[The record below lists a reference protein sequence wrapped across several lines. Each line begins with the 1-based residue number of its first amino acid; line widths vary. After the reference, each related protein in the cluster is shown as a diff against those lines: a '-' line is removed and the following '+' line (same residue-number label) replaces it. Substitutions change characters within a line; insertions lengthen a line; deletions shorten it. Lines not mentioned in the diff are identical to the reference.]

1 MRTPKTLVLCLPL
14 LALALASCSTADSA
28 SQSESATETMADP
41 SAASS
46 SAPAQI
52 GDGHGT
58 LEGST
63 EVAEPQL
70 HLMSVD
76 TDGRIDLLNLADEST
91 TTVGDVPNVSAT
103 FTDGR
108 YLFASSATTGT
119 MTIVDSGMWTWDHED
134 HFHYYSGEPRT
145 IGTIDGEGEAIV
157 TSGAATTSV
166 YFPDSG
172 EATVL
177 DNDALAKG
185 ELSVRA
191 ELSATPHSGVLVPL
205 SDVTLLTEPNSA
217 GTAASVQTYDKSG
230 QPIDGAT
237 ADCADAQGSI
247 TTSVGTVIG
256 CDDGALLVT
265 LDDDEVVYE
274 RIPYP
279 ADMSAPKAT
288 EFRAREGRPTV
299 AAVAGDQGVWLLD
312 TRERS
317 WQLIPT
323 DVPLLQ
329 VSAVDDREGHVVAL
343 AADGRVL
350 VLSAETGEVIAATE
364 PLLPQ
369 TLANP
374 ALLAGVELT
383 VDQQRAY
390 LNAPAEQALFEI
402 DFADNARIARTFDT
416 DTVPAYLAEVGR

>member
-1 MRTPKTLVLCLPL
+1 MRTPKTLLLCFPL
-14 LALALASCSTADSA
+14 LALSLTSCSTADPA
-28 SQSESATETMADP
+28 SQSEFAKDATGNP
-41 SAASS
+41 SIASS
-46 SAPAQI
+46 SASAEI

-76 TDGRIDLLNLADEST
+76 TDGRIDLLNLADET
-91 TTVGDVPNVSAT
+91 TTSVGDVPQVSAT
-103 FTDGR
+103 STDGR

-134 HFHYYSGEPRT
+134 HFHYYSGEPKT
-145 IGTIDGEGEAIV
+145 IGTIKGEGEAIV
-157 TSGAATTSV
+157 TAGSSATGV

-172 EATVL
+172 KATVL

-185 ELSVRA
+185 EISVRA
-191 ELSATPHSGVLVPL
+191 ELSTDPHPGVLVPL
-205 SDVTLLTEPNSA
+205 SDVTLLTEPDST
-217 GTAASVQTYDKSG
+217 GTAASVQAYDKDG
-230 QPIDGAT
+230 QAIDGAT

-247 TTSVGTVIG
+247 TTSVGAVIG
-256 CDDGALLVT
+256 CDDGALLAT
-265 LDDDEVVYE
+265 LEADEVVYE

-279 ADMSAPKAT
+279 AEMSSPKAT

-299 AAVAGDQGVWLLD
+299 AAVAGNQGAWLLD

-317 WQLIPT
+317 WQFIPT

-329 VSAVDDREGHVVAL
+329 VSAVDDREGHVVTL
-343 AADGRVL
+343 ADDGRVL
-350 VLSAETGEVIAATE
+350 VLIAETGATIAATE

-374 ALLAGVELT
+374 ALLAGIELT
-383 VDQQRAY
+383 TDQQRAY
-390 LNAPAEQALFEI
+390 LNAPAERTLFEI

-416 DTVPAYLAEVGR
+416 DTVPAHMVEVGR